1 MGRFS
6 KSLIDEIILEWESGY
21 LYYKSIKKAIR
32 KLRDQKQ
39 SLQQEILPLISSQL
53 DRTHSIILTFSSSLQ
68 ERSSKMSSN
77 SLEDRITDLQLY
89 TKVLKNQI
97 SFSSWNLKIVTRCLQ
112 RLESLSPGSKSK
124 FLSLNNETLKSM
136 QNLLTYKENLSIILT
151 HFYVLKPRE
160 SAFSGIKAPLL
171 SKSQNTELGHLSL
184 LINDVKEELSKLE
197 NTELFPK
204 EPDYPDFMTL
214 FLSVISAFVHLTN
227 LYMLTLAAKDYS
239 MHVGMDKSFA
249 GILNAVN
256 WAASFGFA
264 LVLSFW
270 TSYQYKWPTVLC
282 SLFEIVGNFVYF
294 FAYDYKSATMLLLGR
309 FLIGIGAARVI
320 NRRYITTF
328 VSLKA
333 RTTWNSFYVAGSIV
347 GRGLGPI
354 VAAGLYSMK
363 FNIEGYEINGINSP
377 ALLMAIIWVI
387 YTVLTLL
394 YFKEPEKEML
404 SEEKIKH
411 SKSLSLFPAALTVIA
426 LIVPRIVHES
436 YVTAIPIVAP
446 EEFDWPMDFIGVYIA
461 AVSLAVAPVHI
472 FIAFTSDLFEDRQFI
487 RWALFITAVGCCLL
501 IDFDELNEIQ
511 YILGTFLMYMGM
523 NIDDAVTAS
532 LLSKVIPPHLGL
544 GIFNAGFIVVFV
556 GSLARG
562 IGGLTI
568 ALAGWYEDDVEDM
581 ENVLFIPLTLLSV
594 LTLVIFW
601 VFYYTLG
608 TQDTRKKNS

>member
-6 KSLIDEIILEWESGY
+6 KSLIDEIILEWEGGY

-39 SLQQEILPLISSQL
+39 SLQQEIIPLISSQL

-68 ERSSKMSSN
+68 ERSSKMSSV
-77 SLEDRITDLQLY
+77 SLEDRINDLQLY
-89 TKVLKNQI
+89 SKVLKNQI
-97 SFSSWNLKIVTRCLQ
+97 SFSSLNLKIITRCLQ

-136 QNLLTYKENLSIILT
+136 QNLSTYKENLSIILT
-151 HFYVLKPRE
+151 HFYILKPRD
-160 SAFSGIKAPLL
+160 SAFKSIEVPLL
-171 SKSQNTELGHLSL
+171 SKSQNSDLEDLSL
-184 LINDVKEELSKLE
+184 LINKVKDELNKLE
-197 NTELFPK
+197 NIDLFPK
-204 EPDYPDFMTL
+204 DPDYPDFMTL
-214 FLSVISAFVHLTN
+214 LLSVISAFIHLTN

-239 MHVGMDKSFA
+239 VYVGMDKSFA

-256 WAASFGFA
+256 WTASFCFA

-282 SLFEIVGNFVYF
+282 SLFEVIGNFMYF
-294 FAYDYKSATMLLLGR
+294 FAYYYKSTTMLLLGR

-320 NRRYITTF
+320 NRRYITTY

-333 RTTWNSFYVAGSIV
+333 RTTWNSFYVAGSII
-347 GRGLGPI
+347 GRGFGPI
-354 VAAGLYSMK
+354 VAAGLYSME
-363 FNIEGYEINGINSP
+363 FDLLGYEINGINSP
-377 ALLMAIIWVI
+377 ALFMACIWVL
-387 YTVLTLL
+387 YMVLTLL
-394 YFKEPEKEML
+394 YFKEPEIEIM
-404 SEEKIKH
+404 SEEKIKY
-411 SKSLSLFPAALTVIA
+411 SKSLSLFPAVLTVIA
-426 LIVPRIVHES
+426 LIVPRIIHES

-446 EEFDWPMDFIGVYIA
+446 EEFRWTMDFIGVYLA

-487 RWALFITAVGCCLL
+487 RWALFITTVGSCFL

-532 LLSKVIPPHLGL
+532 LLSKVIPPHLSL

-568 ALAGWYEDDVEDM
+568 ALAGWYEDDAEDM

-594 LTLVIFW
+594 ITLAIFW

-608 TQDTRKKNS
+608 TQDTKKKSS